1 MLYNFQQR
9 VLLFEYIYP
18 DPASYLPRGPN
29 ATNHT
34 EIHIN
39 TQCIQTAII
48 PRGRNSNQAV

>member
-18 DPASYLPRGPN
+18 DPASYLPKGPN